1 MLTNFKEDEIKYILY
16 LRLGYTDTTV
26 ESLTKTFNYW
36 FSRDLNEVA
45 MQLLFEQLEE
55 GPKTK
60 WSKYFFAPQW
70 ALGSYN
76 EGTNSRLRSMA
87 TYRMMYD
94 LALVALGDPL
104 PSHYTAKSM
113 EVGVKLFVRLSE
125 LGPIE
130 ESELRDMGPRDL
142 MELTRVRELH
152 VKSNLDR
159 IQAQL
164 SKFDGIVEEER
175 RRRRRGEELNL

>member
-45 MQLLFEQLEE
+45 MQFLVEQLEE

-60 WSKYFFAPQW
+60 WSKYAFAPQW

-104 PSHYTAKSM
+104 P
-113 EVGVKLFVRLSE
+113 
-125 LGPIE
+125 
-130 ESELRDMGPRDL
+130 
-142 MELTRVRELH
+142 
-152 VKSNLDR
+152 
-159 IQAQL
+159 
-164 SKFDGIVEEER
+164 
-175 RRRRRGEELNL
+175 